1 MTLTI
6 IALYDK
12 VNGINIIIEE
22 ISPMKFTVTLLSLC
36 LIIIPL
42 CSIKNIQNFK
52 VPIDL
57 SIIDRV
63 VFSVHSSFHRHHYR
77 DQCIF
82 NQVYS

>member
-12 VNGINIIIEE
+12 VNGINIIFEE

-52 VPIDL
+52 VPI
-57 SIIDRV
+57 
-63 VFSVHSSFHRHHYR
+63 
-77 DQCIF
+77 
-82 NQVYS
+82 